1 MVDKWQKMITS
12 SSQQIQ
18 RNQIVIIDFD
28 IYMKAQN
35 LRDSIFYIYIDS
47 LPITCT
53 NRLKNFKEKP
63 IAIKHQDLYVLVSV

>member
-1 MVDKWQKMITS
+1 
-12 SSQQIQ
+12 
-18 RNQIVIIDFD
+18 
-28 IYMKAQN
+28 MKAQN